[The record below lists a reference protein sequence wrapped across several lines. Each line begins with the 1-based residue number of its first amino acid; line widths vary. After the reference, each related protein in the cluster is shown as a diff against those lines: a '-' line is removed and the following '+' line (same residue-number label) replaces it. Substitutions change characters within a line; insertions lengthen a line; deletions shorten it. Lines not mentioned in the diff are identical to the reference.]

1 MLEQLTRYYVP
12 LKDDMTKFEELCEK
26 KGLKKKDLSIIFE
39 HIDIRQDVSIELQKA
54 REKANKIKVVSPKK
68 KKNKKGNVE
77 SLMWMSIFTSAA
89 SMIATV
95 LVILL
100 TVFG

>member
-12 LKDDMTKFEELCEK
+12 LKDDMTKFEELCAR

-39 HIDIRQDVSIELQKA
+39 HIDIRQDVSIDLQKA

-68 KKNKKGNVE
+68 KKKRNVE
-77 SLMWMSIFTSAA
+77 SLMWLSIFSSAT